1 MDVRTNNFVTIDDTT
16 PVVLFGRPIGT
27 AAGILRS
34 AGFPVET
41 GNVPYIVRSNQLLLK
56 LDRPITQNQ
65 HIWIRY
71 NYADGLNENIEPWG
85 GLVARSR
92 GASLDNTDHVLAAS
106 HTAIVGSKT
115 VNELRFQFARRDQ
128 KVNSLDPNCGG
139 PCTAED
145 QGGPTLEILGVASV
159 GRQRFTPQ
167 PRLNARYQLLDT
179 ISLFRGNHQWK
190 AGFDFNYVDHK
201 MQSLPLHFGGRYLFQ
216 PLPAIP
222 GLLPEP
228 ITGIQALALG
238 LPAAYI
244 QGYGN
249 SSATYGYSDLSLFA
263 QDDWRVSAK
272 VTLKMG
278 VRYQNQF
285 WPGTL
290 LNTPG
295 VPMPYESRATTTTL
309 VRASPYRGTCPATRG
324 RSCTGPTGFITTT

>member
-1 MDVRTNNFVTIDDTT
+1 M
-16 PVVLFGRPIGT
+16 
-27 AAGILRS
+27 
-34 AGFPVET
+34 
-41 GNVPYIVRSNQLLLK
+41 PYVVRSNQLLLK

-295 VPMPYESRATTTTL
+295 VPMPL
-309 VRASPYRGTCPATRG
+309 
-324 RSCTGPTGFITTT
+324 